1 MGWGCVCGH
10 SLTPLAARHVLE
22 KWTYQLAGAVWHRS
36 PGTPGEQSPAQ
47 DMAGA
52 ADHSRAVTSTAALA
66 DISRPAAPAMPPR
79 ALLAP
84 RHHGLH
90 SPEASPLALVRPPLT
105 ALLPTLSRPHPRLQP
120 GPAPT
125 EATGRLG
132 VLSPPGVALAPA
144 FPLPCPD
151 RAAPQGDLTPLARS
165 PSTQTS
171 VYTSGF
177 ILALVRARVTPAC
190 EAGDK
195 ARLVGFGEWV
205 RGQGEGGTALGGAP
219 SDVL

>member
-10 SLTPLAARHVLE
+10 SSTPLAARHVLE
-22 KWTYQLAGAVWHRS
+22 KWTYQLAGAAWHRS

-66 DISRPAAPAMPPR
+66 DVSRPAAPAMPPR

-144 FPLPCPD
+144 I
-151 RAAPQGDLTPLARS
+151 PLALSRQGC
-165 PSTQTS
+165 PSGGPR
-171 VYTSGF
+171 TSGSLP
-177 ILALVRARVTPAC
+177 IDTDIRVHIRVYSRSGA
-190 EAGDK
+190 
-195 ARLVGFGEWV
+195 
-205 RGQGEGGTALGGAP
+205 GQGHP
-219 SDVL
+219 SL